1 MNKGLEI
8 PEVKRLLGK
17 LRGLVGVFKH
27 SYISSQA
34 LKEKEKLLDIK
45 NLQVIQDVATRWN
58 SALYMT
64 QCLLQL
70 MPAVYGVLYADPAH
84 KHLIPTDS
92 DQKLLEELVTV
103 LAFEEITRTSS
114 SEKVPTVGIILP
126 TVQVFFQLLEPN
138 DTDLSAIKKVKQ
150 AIKADLSSRYQK
162 EDTQMFLSVCS
173 FLDPR
178 FKSLPWPT
186 EEKRQEVHAK
196 VKEEMHRISVI
207 PVKIKSEVVE
217 TPDPDPEKK
226 HL

>member
-1 MNKGLEI
+1 
-8 PEVKRLLGK
+8 
-17 LRGLVGVFKH
+17 
-27 SYISSQA
+27 
-34 LKEKEKLLDIK
+34 
-45 NLQVIQDVATRWN
+45 
-58 SALYMT
+58 
-64 QCLLQL
+64 
-70 MPAVYGVLYADPAH
+70 MPAVYGVFYADPAH

-196 VKEEMHRISVI
+196 VKEEMHRISAI

-217 TPDPDPEKK
+217 TPDPDPEKNTYEPEAKKAKLASEGESFFDVIFVCQEK
-226 HL
+226 HAELSPAEKVDREFDRYIKQMGLHHNEKDILTWWQVNRFYI